1 MYSIARTA
9 VFIPYQDSS
18 AWLPGSK
25 CYDFYWCH
33 VICRVDGC
41 QRKIFGVQTRL
52 IDSGS
57 YSDCHNVLCRN
68 TTWRLVSASKKRA
81 VKKIGTVEMKL
92 REKFCFW
99 SSGDAINGPEGGVGW
114 GFMIN
119 RALHLGFG
127 RRKTLL
133 YWALL
138 VNLAWLCWRQARY
151 TWYFLRLEPSK
162 FEQTLSGLVC
172 YSLSQSQDVV
182 AFKATVHRQGIR

>member
-1 MYSIARTA
+1 M
-9 VFIPYQDSS
+9 
-18 AWLPGSK
+18 K

-99 SSGDAINGPEGGVGW
+99 SSGDAINGTEGGVGW

>member
-81 VKKIGTVEMKL
+81 VKKIGTVE
-92 REKFCFW
+92 
-99 SSGDAINGPEGGVGW
+99 IEGKVLFLVVRGRDKQHRGVGW
-114 GFMIN
+114 EFMIN